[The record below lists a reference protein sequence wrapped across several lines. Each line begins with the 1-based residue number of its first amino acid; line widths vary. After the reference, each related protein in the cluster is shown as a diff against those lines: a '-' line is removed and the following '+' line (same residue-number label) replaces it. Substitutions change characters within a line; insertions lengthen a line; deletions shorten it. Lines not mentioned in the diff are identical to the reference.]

1 MAKTVSFFRGR
12 LRVEK
17 PIFPSLSFFLTE
29 LPLQGY
35 HTQGREAHPDSLARY
50 REARVRA
57 QTRTGQYSLSC
68 DRYARILQ
76 TCYKTVCVLGT
87 EAKAL

>member
-1 MAKTVSFFRGR
+1 MVDSGLKSPF
-12 LRVEK
+12 
-17 PIFPSLSFFLTE
+17 FPSLSFFLTE
-29 LPLQGY
+29 LPLQDY

-76 TCYKTVCVLGT
+76 TCYKTVCVLGKKPRLC
-87 EAKAL
+87 EY

>member
-35 HTQGREAHPDSLARY
+35 HTY
-50 REARVRA
+50 REGR
-57 QTRTGQYSLSC
+57 L
-68 DRYARILQ
+68 IP
-76 TCYKTVCVLGT
+76 TVWLGI
-87 EAKAL
+87 ERPG